1 MKQNTIKLS
10 CIALAIS
17 SVLTAHL
24 AVAQDE
30 TAADDTQS
38 TLEHIE
44 VSARKTVES
53 LQNVPVAVTSVSAA
67 ELAENGISVMTEI
80 QQFSPNTTL
89 QASRGTNSTLT
100 AFIRGVGQEDP
111 LWGYEPGVGIY
122 IDDVYIAR
130 PQGAVLDI
138 LDVQRIEVL
147 RGPQGTLYGKNTIG
161 GAVKYVTRRMTGD
174 AELNLAGTFGSYNQ
188 QDFKVAGQYPLIDNK
203 LYFGFAMAS
212 LSRDGFGDFVIS
224 ALPGQDTENYNKDL
238 FAGRATLEFTPTD
251 NLFMRLTYDKTQ
263 DDSNA
268 KGGYRLLP
276 SLLTDAPVPDSKFDS
291 YTSMPTWNRVEN
303 EGWGLT
309 LEYDL
314 NEDWTLKSITAS
326 RESYSP
332 TNIDFD
338 NTPLRIF
345 DVPAIYEDEQ
355 FSQELQVN
363 YSGDDLSLVSGLYYF
378 SGDSCG
384 VFDAILEEAY
394 KVYGGLTREV
404 RGCNNSDSYA
414 AYAQGSYDLTE
425 QLSLTL
431 GLRYSNETKEATVYN
446 GVIFSSIYPETGWY
460 PGYVRDEALIEAK
473 IPKVLDDEETWSRFT
488 PRVGLEYQL
497 TDDLMLFTSYSQG
510 FKSGTFNPRASGP
523 EPAVDPE
530 VVDSYEIGMKS
541 EWNDNLRLNATG
553 FYLNHKDRQFVTV
566 LPGEDA
572 SDLKQRLGNIGT
584 STATGLEL
592 EVEFAPTKSLDLF
605 ASLGLIDSS
614 FEEVISYDA
623 NGNQIDISDT
633 YTITNTPD
641 TTANVGFSYSM
652 ETNVGSFVANGNY
665 YYRSDYDLAVV
676 DNLLSQD
683 GYGLLNLG
691 LNWYST
697 DGHWHAGL
705 YWKNVTDEEYLVG
718 NYAFVTPDGNGGYI
732 PGLGGDNTLIGYYG
746 DPETISFTIGY
757 EF

>member
-1 MKQNTIKLS
+1 MKQNTIKMS

-17 SVLTAHL
+17 SVLATQY
-24 AVAQDE
+24 AVAADE
-30 TAADDTQS
+30 NSTGEKQA

-44 VSARKTVES
+44 VTARKTVES

-67 ELAENGISVMTEI
+67 DLAENGISVITEI

-89 QASRGTNSTLT
+89 QASRGTSSTLT

-161 GAVKYVTRRMTGD
+161 GAVKYVTKKMSGD
-174 AELNLAGTFGSYNQ
+174 AELSLNATVGSYAQ
-188 QDFKVAGQYPLIDNK
+188 KDFKIAGQYPLIDNK
-203 LYFGFAMAS
+203 LYFSFALAS
-212 LSRDGFGDFVIS
+212 LNRDGYGDFVVS
-224 ALPGQDTENYNKDL
+224 ALPDQDTENYNKDVM
-238 FAGRATLEFTPTD
+238 AGRINLEYTPTD
-251 NLFMRLTYDKTQ
+251 DLFMRLTYDKTQ

-276 SLLTDAPVPDSKFDS
+276 SLLTDAPVPDSKYDS
-291 YTSMPTWNRVEN
+291 YTSMPTWNKVET

-309 LEYDL
+309 IEYGL
-314 NEDWTLKSITAS
+314 NADWTLKSITSS
-326 RESYSP
+326 RESNSS

-338 NTPLRIF
+338 NTSLRIF
-345 DVPAIYEDEQ
+345 DVPAIYDDEQ
-355 FSQELQVN
+355 FSQEFQAN
-363 YSGDDLSLVSGLYYF
+363 YDGENLKLVSGLYYF
-378 SGDSCG
+378 TGDSCG
-384 VFDAILEEAY
+384 VFDAILEEAF
-394 KVYGGLTREV
+394 KAYGGLTREV
-404 RGCNNSDSYA
+404 SGCNNSESYA
-414 AYAQGSYDLTE
+414 AYAQGSYNITE
-425 QLSLTL
+425 QFSLTL
-431 GLRYSNETKEATVYN
+431 GARFTRETKEATVYN
-446 GVIFSSIYPETGWY
+446 GVIFDSIYPKTDWY
-460 PGYVRDEALIEAK
+460 PGYVRDEAQIDAS

-497 TDDLMLFTSYSQG
+497 TDDMMLFTSYSQG
-510 FKSGTFNPRASGP
+510 FKSGTFNPRATGP

-530 VVDSYEIGMKS
+530 TVDSYELGVKS
-541 EWNDNLRLNATG
+541 EWNDNLRINATA

-566 LPGEDA
+566 LPGENA
-572 SDLKQRLGNIGT
+572 ADLNQRLGNIGK

-592 EVEFAPTKSLDLF
+592 EVEYAATKSLDLF
-605 ASLGLIDSS
+605 ATLGLIDAS

-623 NGNQIDISDT
+623 DGNRIDISDT

-641 TTANVGFSYSM
+641 TTANIGFSYNID
-652 ETNVGSFVANGNY
+652 TDIGSFVANGNY

-676 DNLLSQD
+676 DNLLSQEA
-683 GYGLLNLG
+683 YGLLNLG
-691 LNWYST
+691 LNWYSN
-697 DGHWHAGL
+697 DGHWNAGL
-705 YWKNVTDEEYLVG
+705 HWKNITDEEYLVG

-746 DPETISFTIGY
+746 DPETISLTLGY
-757 EF
+757 NF